1 MNRRISLRSLL
12 LVPLVLQL
20 GATAVVISLVNYQG
34 RQLAAS
40 SLAASSQQRAS
51 RQVSEYL
58 TTYLRGPQQVIRLM
72 AQAVESGDLDPGDR
86 AAITRHLWNLH
97 RIFPDA
103 PYLNFGW
110 ANGDFIGL
118 GQVSNTDRRP
128 YLEVAQAASI
138 DRLEQIRLDPHG
150 RPSGLQRI
158 NPFGDFRGDGWYRDP
173 VQAGRA
179 VWTPIYN
186 WVDAPEVMAM
196 GAGMPIRRGGVL
208 VGVAGV
214 DVFLAN
220 ISHFLAG
227 LPISEGGEVYIVE
240 GDGRLVA
247 DTSGRLPFSI
257 INGRGVRHRAQ
268 DAGNPVIRDTARAL
282 VRGHGGFTALD
293 HPQQMTLPLPSGDA
307 LVRVDPYR
315 DGQGL
320 DWRIVVVIPEA
331 DVYGNLRQE
340 AISHLVVSLVAIVI
354 SGAIAL
360 FVVEFVIRRLD
371 RLVISTDA
379 MAEGQLS
386 QNVEL
391 GSIQEMARL
400 ATSFN
405 TMAERLRNSF
415 STLRS
420 TNRESLRLAQQRSEE
435 LLKREQQLELEARQR
450 RRLEQTLQQVS
461 QVAREP
467 LLADPL
473 TGLLSRRG
481 LERRLASALPRGP
494 QQQVT
499 EPPQPELLLQLRI
512 APPPPVALTPEVL
525 EQIAS
530 ALEQLSAEHHGLAA
544 HGGGG
549 RFSLLL
555 AGLRGEAAP
564 ALLEALAEQLQ
575 PLLVVAGIT
584 VLPVEADGPARLSA
598 LAAADQA
605 LAEAC
610 DAVAPWRFA
619 GPAV

>member
-1 MNRRISLRSLL
+1 MSRRVSLRALL

-20 GATAVVISLVNYQG
+20 GATAVVISLVSYQG

-40 SLAASSQQRAS
+40 SLAARTQQRAS
-51 RQVSEYL
+51 RQVSDYL
-58 TTYLRGPQQVIRLM
+58 TTYLRGPQQVVRLM
-72 AQAVESGDLDPGDR
+72 ADAVERGDLDPGDR
-86 AAITRHLWNLH
+86 PAITRRLWEL
-97 RIFPDA
+97 RQIFPEA

-128 YLEVAQAASI
+128 YLEVAQAATI
-138 DRLEQIRLDPHG
+138 QRLEQIRLDAQG
-150 RPSGLQRI
+150 RPAGLQRI
-158 NPFGDFRGDGWYRDP
+158 KPFGDFRADSWYRDP

-196 GAGMPIRRGGVL
+196 GAGIPIRRGGVL

-220 ISHFLAG
+220 ISHFLSG
-227 LPISEGGEVYIVE
+227 LPISQSGEVYIVE
-240 GDGRLVA
+240 GDGQLVA

-257 INGRGVRHRAQ
+257 ISGRGVRHRAQ
-268 DAGNPVIRDTARAL
+268 DAANPVIRDTARAL
-282 VRGHGGFTALD
+282 IRTKGGFSAFD
-293 HPQQMTLPLPSGDA
+293 HPQQFTLPLSSGDA

-315 DGQGL
+315 DPQGL

-360 FVVEFVIRRLD
+360 LVVEFVIRRLD
-371 RLVISTDA
+371 RLVLSTNA
-379 MAEGQLS
+379 MAEGELS
-386 QNVEL
+386 QSVEL

-400 ATSFN
+400 AISFN

-415 STLRS
+415 SKLRS
-420 TNRESLRLAQQRSEE
+420 SNRDSLRLAQQRSDD
-435 LLKREQQLELEARQR
+435 LLERERQLAQEIRLR

-461 QVAREP
+461 TLAREP

-481 LERRLASALPRGP
+481 LERRIASPPSGGRDPQGAEPLA
-494 QQQVT
+494 
-499 EPPQPELLLQLRI
+499 ELLIQLLVVSPGG
-512 APPPPVALTPEVL
+512 ADLSPEQV
-525 EQIAS
+525 EQVAS
-530 ALEQLSAEHHGLAA
+530 ALEQLSAEHHGCAA
-544 HGGGG
+544 HAGQG

-555 AGLRGEAAP
+555 RGLQAPQAP
-564 ALLEALAEQLQ
+564 ARLEALAEALQ
-575 PLLVVAGIT
+575 PLVLVAGIS
-584 VLPVEADGPARLSA
+584 VLPLQGDGPERLSA

-605 LAEAC
+605 LAEAR
-610 DAVAPWRFA
+610 AAGAPWWLA

>member
-1 MNRRISLRSLL
+1 MNRRITLRSLL

-20 GATAVVISLVNYQG
+20 GATAVVISLVSYQG

-40 SLAASSQQRAS
+40 NLAASSQQRAS
-51 RQVSEYL
+51 RQVSDYL
-58 TTYLRGPQQVIRLM
+58 TTYLRGPQQVIQLM
-72 AQAVESGDLDPGDR
+72 AQAVESGAVDPGDR
-86 AAITRHLWNLH
+86 AAITRQLWALH

-103 PYLNFGW
+103 PYLNYGW

-138 DRLEQIRLDPHG
+138 ERLEQIRLDPEG
-150 RPSGLQRI
+150 RPAGLQRI
-158 NPFGDFRGDGWYRDP
+158 KPFGDFRSDGWYREP
-173 VQAGRA
+173 AQAGRA

-196 GAGMPIRRGGVL
+196 GAGMPIRRNGVL

-227 LPISEGGEVYIVE
+227 LPISQGGEIYIVE

-257 INGRGVRHRAQ
+257 VNGRGVRHRAE
-268 DAGNPVIRDTARAL
+268 DASNPVIRDTARAL
-282 VRGHGGFTALD
+282 VHGRGGFTALD
-293 HPQQMTLPLPSGDA
+293 HPQQLTLTLPSGDA

-340 AISHLVVSLVAIVI
+340 AISHLVVSLVAILI
-354 SGAIAL
+354 SGGIAL
-360 FVVEFVIRRLD
+360 LVVEFVIRRLD

-379 MAEGQLS
+379 MAEGELG

-391 GSIQEMARL
+391 GAIQEMARL
-400 ATSFN
+400 ASSFN
-405 TMAERLRNSF
+405 TMAEKLRNSF
-415 STLRS
+415 SALRS

-435 LLKREQQLELEARQR
+435 LMQREQQLALEARQR

-481 LERRLASALPRGP
+481 LERRLASPLPREA
-494 QQQVT
+494 Q
-499 EPPQPELLLQLRI
+499 PPSVAPRQPDLVLQLRI
-512 APPPPVALTPEVL
+512 APSAAGVL
-525 EQIAS
+525 AAEQLERIAS
-530 ALEQLSAEHHGLAA
+530 ALEQLSAEHDGLAA
-544 HGGGG
+544 HGGGSH
-549 RFSLLL
+549 FTLVLC
-555 AGLRGEAAP
+555 GLSGTDVP
-564 ALLEALAEQLQ
+564 ALLEALALQLE
-575 PLLVVAGIT
+575 PLVLVAGIS
-584 VLPVEADGPARLSA
+584 VVPVEADGPVRLSA
-598 LAAADQA
+598 LVAADKA
-605 LAEAC
+605 LVEAC
-610 DAVAPWRFA
+610 DAGSPWRFA